1 MRLYEHEAKTVIKK
15 FGIPVPQ
22 GRVVRSATE
31 AREAFVEL
39 NTPVVLK
46 AQALISGRGKAGGIK
61 VAESPEET
69 EKEAAR
75 LIGAEI
81 RGFKISKLL
90 VEEKLNIVKE
100 LYLSVTVDDRRGA
113 PVIMAS
119 SEGGVDIEEVAMKTP
134 EKITL
139 LRTNILQGVKE
150 YEIRRLIKQIGVK
163 GWALPEVSRILWTL
177 YHIFRVYDCEI
188 AEINPLVITADD
200 RVVAADARLNIDDHA
215 LFRHPDLEALKLEY
229 FENPLEWEAKKRGV
243 NFVDLKGD
251 IAVMGNGAGLVMAL
265 LDAVKIVGGQP
276 ACFLDTGGGLSVQ
289 RVENALDVLLMKK
302 DVKAILFAFWFMVSP
317 AEEVTEGFLNIM
329 TKRKP
334 QIPIIGVIQGVG
346 ANRAIKILEKIGI
359 KCYPT
364 IEEGVRS
371 AVELR

>member
-1 MRLYEHEAKTVIKK
+1 MRLYEHEAKMIIKK

-39 NTPVVLK
+39 NMPVVLK
-46 AQALISGRGKAGGIK
+46 TQALISGRGKAGGIK
-61 VAESPEET
+61 VAESPEEA

-81 RGFKISKLL
+81 RGFKINKLL

-100 LYLSVTVDDRRGA
+100 LYLGVTVDDRRGI
-113 PVIMAS
+113 PVVMAS

-150 YEIRRLIKQIGVK
+150 YEIRRLIKHIGLK

-177 YHIFRVYDCEI
+177 YHIFRVYDGEI

-329 TKRKP
+329 AKRKP
-334 QIPIIGVIQGVG
+334 RIPIIGVIQGVG
-346 ANRAIKILEKIGI
+346 ANRAIKILEKTGI

-364 IEEGVRS
+364 MEEGVRS